1 MPTPLPPPPYP
12 GPDLPPPRHLVT
24 PAGITTDGY
33 EPVRAVLGALHLKLD
48 PWQHLMGRYANALT
62 EDGTYASQLVM
73 ASVGRQAGKTL
84 GVFRTMVLPD
94 CIIHPHTLVVWTSHH
109 GTVSTETARAILN
122 ECSETKYARY
132 IDPIRGIRRAI
143 GREEII
149 FRNGSRILFRS
160 RERGGVRGVAKVR
173 KLILDEAQRINP
185 DAMAD
190 LIPTTNA
197 AWNPQ
202 IILVGTPPGPGDNGE
217 TFTTMRARAL
227 SGEDTSTFYLEY
239 SADPELPFDSPE
251 ARRQANPA
259 YACGRASASIFPR
272 MRAALDEDQYAR
284 EALGQWTAADSGDVI
299 TEASWLTAQDP
310 DSVAISDL
318 TIGIAVSANADSA
331 AIVVAGR
338 RADGRFHVA
347 LHDHRPGVS
356 WVLPFTRETLANNP
370 EVRGVIIDAGSSSRV
385 LLDEFAKAKIRVT
398 TPRVADIGMAC
409 LRLVDGINSVTVLHN
424 GQPQMNLA
432 RAGARKRPL
441 GDTGMWA
448 WSRKSSVTDIT
459 PIEGATLALWGVQ
472 TSEKVLRPTSSSG
485 RHRSRKGSMFV
496 SC

>member
-1 MPTPLPPPPYP
+1 MPTQLPPVPYP
-12 GPDLPPPRHLVT
+12 GPDLPPPRHLIV
-24 PAGITTDGY
+24 PQGITTDGY
-33 EPVRAVLGALHLKLD
+33 EPVRAVLAALRLSLD

-62 EDGTYASQLVM
+62 DDGTYAAQVVM

-94 CIIHPHTLVVWTSHH
+94 CIIHPNTLVVWTSHH
-109 GTVSTETARAILN
+109 GTVSTETARSVLN

-132 IDPIRGIRRAI
+132 IAPSGIRRAI
-143 GREEII
+143 GREEIV

-160 RERGGVRGVAKVR
+160 RERGGIRGVAKVR

-202 IILVGTPPGPGDNGE
+202 IVLVGTPPGPDDRGE

-227 SGEDTSTFYLEY
+227 AGEDPATFYLEY
-239 SADPELPFDSPE
+239 SADPELPFDCDE
-251 ARRQANPA
+251 ARLQANPA
-259 YACGRASASIFPR
+259 YACGRMPSTIFPR
-272 MRAALDEDQYAR
+272 MRAGLAEDQYAR

-299 TEASWLTAQDP
+299 SEASWLAAQDP
-310 DSVAISDL
+310 DSIATDDL
-318 TIGIAVSANADSA
+318 TLGIAVSANADSA
-331 AIVVAGR
+331 AIVVSGR
-338 RADGRFHVA
+338 RPDGRFHIA

-356 WVLPFTRETLANNP
+356 WILPFVQETLINNP
-370 EVRGVIIDAGSSSRV
+370 EVRGVIVDAGSSSRV
-385 LLDEFAKAKIRVT
+385 LLDDLAKARIKVT

-409 LRLVDGINSVTVLHN
+409 LRIVDGINSGTVLHN

-459 PIEGATLALWGVQ
+459 PIEAATLALWGVQ
-472 TSEKVLRPTSSSG
+472 TNEKVLRPTSSAG